1 MAAVENIL
9 QDYVE
14 NIIQNPENTTL
25 DINNLP
31 EEFRTLGEKLL
42 ELSQNIIETNILAKE
57 ISKGNLNTP
66 LPPPSNKMASPL
78 KSLHASLKHL
88 TWQTQQVA
96 RGDYHQIVDFMGD
109 FSESFNIMT
118 EQLEQRKLSLLGQI
132 QAMSENRNIYE
143 ILVREINQH
152 IVITLEDV
160 SQYLYVS
167 RDINPNDWESYRP
180 WFEAHVQEAKKAKG
194 KLVTESEAIV
204 KGVLKHYSVSI
215 YTLYWNN
222 DNAYAFVFT
231 DISHEKNQLKR
242 LEEIAH
248 IDTLTQLY
256 NRRYGMEILSE
267 WIKCGKKFA
276 LCFVDVNSLKYVND
290 SYGHM
295 EGDDYII
302 AVSKK
307 LREMDDDVIVCRIGR
322 DEFMVIREDWD
333 LDSATEKFE
342 ILNDAL
348 LITNNLYARSI
359 SYGIVLVDEA
369 NTHPCSDLLSL
380 ADEKMYAYKKTYK
393 EKYNLKTRGCIK

>member
-1 MAAVENIL
+1 
-9 QDYVE
+9 
-14 NIIQNPENTTL
+14 
-25 DINNLP
+25 
-31 EEFRTLGEKLL
+31 
-42 ELSQNIIETNILAKE
+42 
-57 ISKGNLNTP
+57 
-66 LPPPSNKMASPL
+66 
-78 KSLHASLKHL
+78 
-88 TWQTQQVA
+88 
-96 RGDYHQIVDFMGD
+96 
-109 FSESFNIMT
+109 
-118 EQLEQRKLSLLGQI
+118 
-132 QAMSENRNIYE
+132 MSENRNIYE
-143 ILVREINQH
+143 MLVGEINQH

-267 WIKCGKKFA
+267 SIKCSKKFA
-276 LCFVDVNSLKYVND
+276 LCFVDVNGLKYVND

-307 LREMDDDVIVCRIGR
+307 LREMDDDVIVCRIGG